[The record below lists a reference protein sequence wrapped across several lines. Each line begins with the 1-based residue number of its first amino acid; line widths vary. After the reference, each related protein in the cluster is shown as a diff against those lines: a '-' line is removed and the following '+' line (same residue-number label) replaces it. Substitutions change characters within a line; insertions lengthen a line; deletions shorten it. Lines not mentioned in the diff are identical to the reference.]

1 MCRGCSAVV
10 PKTRCLLLLQP
21 LLLPSIPQHTASEL
35 HHRKPHPLG
44 CRQGQ
49 LKLGLWMATHRCL
62 LEPILARWCLCT
74 TVAPI
79 MCLAL
84 SCQPS
89 CDITRCYME
98 VLLGPGCC
106 CWQTRMGGCW
116 WKRLLVC
123 LSVCLCV
130 CVCACVRDESL
141 LSLPLSCPS
150 LLKNSQIT
158 QHIFPKHCC
167 T

>member
-1 MCRGCSAVV
+1 MNSREIHWPLPQKVTKPSKCLQRLFSCCS
-10 PKTRCLLLLQP
+10 KNM
-21 LLLPSIPQHTASEL
+21 LPASAAITSTQHQSPTTENLTLWA
-35 HHRKPHPLG
+35 G
-44 CRQGQ
+44 RQGQ

-116 WKRLLVC
+116 WKRLL
-123 LSVCLCV
+123 LCV
-130 CVCACVRDESL
+130 CV
-141 LSLPLSCPS
+141 
-150 LLKNSQIT
+150 
-158 QHIFPKHCC
+158 
-167 T
+167 